1 MNCTRLSGAEFSS
14 SDLVLIILIGGVK
27 RLTYEPKYAPI
38 SVAGIKNEWL
48 LGDGTRVRENE
59 SIAKQSFSYETKK
72 ESIKNN
78 YVTLFFLANLLTS
91 LKRRFTQ
98 KIFQFKIIPKQRN
111 SLDYLKEATILS
123 RGKNQNC

>member
-78 YVTLFFLANLLTS
+78 NVTLFFLANLLTS
-91 LKRRFTQ
+91 LKRRFKQ
-98 KIFQFKIIPKQRN
+98 KYSDLKSFRN
-111 SLDYLKEATILS
+111 KETRS
-123 RGKNQNC
+123 TT